1 MSDAE
6 FKLKMVTLLLEQTEK
21 IGNLHTTVEVNNQ
34 KTETALSQIN
44 EKVDELKEDVSDVKD
59 DVSNVKN
66 QIEDLS
72 KRLAVLENK
81 KSVFSGI
88 KEFISNGFGF
98 FQKYYKFVLAAI
110 IIFVVLFG
118 SSLGLD
124 VGATVTTLISL
135 IGL

>member
-6 FKLKMVTLLLEQTEK
+6 FKTKMVELLLEQTEK

-34 KTETALSQIN
+34 KTEAALKQIDD
-44 EKVDELKEDVSDVKD
+44 KVDELKDDVSDVKE
-59 DVSNVKN
+59 DVSNVKI

-81 KSVFSGI
+81 KSAFCNI
-88 KEFISNGFGF
+88 KEFISIGFGF
-98 FQKYYKFVLAAI
+98 FQKYYKFVLVSIAL
-110 IIFVVLFG
+110 FVLLFG
-118 SSLGLD
+118 GMLGID
-124 VGATVTTLISL
+124 VAATVTTLISL